1 MPAWIEYSACAVG
14 AISGVLAAEGK
25 RIDLFGVLALA
36 LVTAVGGGTIRD
48 ICLNA
53 PVFWLNNPAILLS
66 ATLPG
71 LVAFLLVRFVRMPEK
86 ALMIAD
92 AFGLALFGVVG
103 TEKALMFG
111 ASDVAA
117 VLLGI
122 VTGVAGGV
130 LRDVLRSEIPWVF
143 RAEVHLYATTVF
155 FGALLFVVLHRWYAD
170 VESARYI
177 SMGMIL
183 LLRLIAM
190 RFGLHLPAFRM
201 REP

>member
-25 RIDLFGVLALA
+25 RIDLFGVLVLA

-71 LVAFLLVRFVRMPEK
+71 LIAFLLVRFVRMPEK

>member
-1 MPAWIEYSACAVG
+1 
-14 AISGVLAAEGK
+14 
-25 RIDLFGVLALA
+25 
-36 LVTAVGGGTIRD
+36 
-48 ICLNA
+48 
-53 PVFWLNNPAILLS
+53 
-66 ATLPG
+66 
-71 LVAFLLVRFVRMPEK
+71 
-86 ALMIAD
+86 
-92 AFGLALFGVVG
+92 
-103 TEKALMFG
+103 MFG